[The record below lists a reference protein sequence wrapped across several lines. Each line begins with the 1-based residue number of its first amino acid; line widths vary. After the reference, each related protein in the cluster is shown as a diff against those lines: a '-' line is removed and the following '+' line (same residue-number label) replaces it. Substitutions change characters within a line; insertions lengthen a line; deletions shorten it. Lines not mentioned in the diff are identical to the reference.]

1 MNPNRP
7 IQSTRFT
14 ARLCP
19 AREGAGKAL
28 VLAAAVVAAVASGCA
43 TESKLVRE
51 DPGFTAESLRKG
63 GLAVLGVVQVDEVAQ
78 ARPPLVAALE
88 RVFASARKEVPLVRA
103 DRAQAAM
110 GDSVVRLFLLGYQMR
125 GDPDSLWLARAAQA
139 VRPFARYG
147 VLARVEG
154 TSIRYGTRTVP
165 TSAATGEAEQDVR
178 ITGRDAHVSATVYDL
193 GTGAVVYSAKFIG
206 ASDDAPNLR
215 PPPADTLN
223 PDSLPPP
230 RPPRGPSQTFR
241 PGMTYPIPGPGDSPA
256 DFGYPDPPS
265 VARAAENAFLI
276 LARSLPGGPAPP

>member
-19 AREGAGKAL
+19 ALGAGKAL

-88 RVFASARKEVPLVRA
+88 RVFASARREVPLVRA

-110 GDSVVRLFLLGYQMR
+110 G
-125 GDPDSLWLARAAQA
+125 
-139 VRPFARYG
+139 
-147 VLARVEG
+147 
-154 TSIRYGTRTVP
+154 
-165 TSAATGEAEQDVR
+165 
-178 ITGRDAHVSATVYDL
+178 
-193 GTGAVVYSAKFIG
+193 
-206 ASDDAPNLR
+206 
-215 PPPADTLN
+215 
-223 PDSLPPP
+223 
-230 RPPRGPSQTFR
+230 
-241 PGMTYPIPGPGDSPA
+241 
-256 DFGYPDPPS
+256 
-265 VARAAENAFLI
+265 
-276 LARSLPGGPAPP
+276 